1 MEGLSFSYVDKNIKK
16 LRNFLFSK
24 NPIKLLFKASD
35 GVAAINK

>member
-1 MEGLSFSYVDKNIKK
+1 MEGLSLSYVDRNIKK

-35 GVAAINK
+35 GVAEINK